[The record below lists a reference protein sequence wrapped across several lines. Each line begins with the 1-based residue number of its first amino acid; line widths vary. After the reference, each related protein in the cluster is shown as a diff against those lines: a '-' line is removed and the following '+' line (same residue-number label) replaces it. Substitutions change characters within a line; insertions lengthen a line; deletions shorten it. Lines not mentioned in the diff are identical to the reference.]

1 MEWQEDQEFEG
12 PSVGCDVIDSIFAAP
27 PDAKQGSRFE
37 QKSGKLEGS

>member
-27 PDAKQGSRFE
+27 PGAEQGSRSEE
-37 QKSGKLEGS
+37 QSGKLDGS